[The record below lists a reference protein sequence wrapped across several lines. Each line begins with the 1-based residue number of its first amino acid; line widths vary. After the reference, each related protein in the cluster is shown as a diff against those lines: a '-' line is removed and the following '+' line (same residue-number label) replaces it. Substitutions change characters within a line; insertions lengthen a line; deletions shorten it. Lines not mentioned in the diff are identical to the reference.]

1 MNRQLVGLGLVALLA
16 ALTACTNSPPT
27 PLNVVSQPNLDQEM
41 QALIA
46 KARRVVFIVPF
57 SHWDTDWHDTFDNY
71 AKLSDQ
77 NMLAAIR
84 LAQQD
89 SHFRYAIEQVL
100 FAQHFWDNYPQYRAD
115 LKAAIQNRQI
125 TFAWAGVTQPETSL
139 VAPAI
144 QERNLQLG
152 RQWIADMFGAAY
164 VPHTAWQ
171 SDAFGTSAAFPG
183 FLSKYDIPYLFIGRG
198 PRRCDQNAPD
208 CVSLP
213 HAFYWKSPAVPDQR
227 ILVAYLS
234 YPTAWDAVHKL
245 PDETAQ
251 IDALRRVIDDQ
262 FSRANGKYILLP
274 LGSDFI
280 DPLPNLSALV
290 AKWNAADQTTALVM
304 ADPETAFQY
313 LATQELPEFTVDLNP
328 LWQGFYASRPYAKIA
343 DKESAFYLTAA
354 DRFGAMIAAPISAA
368 WYTATINAH
377 YDNVG
382 AVSFDRVWD
391 STQHPRFEQTL
402 NTAAADLASILA
414 SIAGDRTSPLVVFNP
429 SGWVRSGVVEIDSR
443 ALKTDQLPVLAQQ
456 IDSHTI
462 AVRVDAVPPLSDAI
476 LAVTQPAITHPAGA

>member
-1 MNRQLVGLGLVALLA
+1 
-16 ALTACTNSPPT
+16 
-27 PLNVVSQPNLDQEM
+27 
-41 QALIA
+41 
-46 KARRVVFIVPF
+46 
-57 SHWDTDWHDTFDNY
+57 
-71 AKLSDQ
+71 
-77 NMLAAIR
+77 MLAAIR

-262 FSRANGKYILLP
+262 FSRANGNTFFCHWVRL
-274 LGSDFI
+274 I

-304 ADPETAFQY
+304 ADPKQRFSIWRRKSRRNSRSISIRSGRDSMPHGRTPRSLIKRARSIYRRRSIRGDDRCANLGGLVYRHDQRS
-313 LATQELPEFTVDLNP
+313 LRQRRCGEF
-328 LWQGFYASRPYAKIA
+328 
-343 DKESAFYLTAA
+343 
-354 DRFGAMIAAPISAA
+354 
-368 WYTATINAH
+368 
-377 YDNVG
+377 
-382 AVSFDRVWD
+382 
-391 STQHPRFEQTL
+391 
-402 NTAAADLASILA
+402 
-414 SIAGDRTSPLVVFNP
+414 
-429 SGWVRSGVVEIDSR
+429 RSGVGQHATP
-443 ALKTDQLPVLAQQ
+443 AL
-456 IDSHTI
+456 
-462 AVRVDAVPPLSDAI
+462 
-476 LAVTQPAITHPAGA
+476 